1 MTEITTTRPDRPEAY
16 CLGCKR
22 KPNEIQEY
30 IDAASPECYGGE
42 GVTPE
47 GYVWKEE
54 GTLNLENGHFLCTD
68 CYIKAGQPSSPRG
81 WVAP

>member
-1 MTEITTTRPDRPEAY
+1 MATTDRPDRPEAF
-16 CLGCKR
+16 CLGCK
-22 KPNEIQEY
+22 KSPNELSEY
-30 IDAASPECYGGE
+30 VSAARGAEM
-42 GVTPE
+42 TPDD
-47 GYVWKEE
+47 YVWKEE